1 MIQKS
6 YSFITI
12 KTDKSSRRFLRVN
25 PKTEKDSVE
34 INSIT
39 LKFWFYEVELLV
51 KIILEMS
58 SKV

>member
-1 MIQKS
+1 M
-6 YSFITI
+6 

-25 PKTEKDSVE
+25 PKTEKDSIE

-39 LKFWFYEVELLV
+39 FRFWFYEVALLV